1 VFIKLPKHEFALWG
15 GPLTRAAW
23 GESFHLDQLCLCCL
37 ICVLILSCGISA
49 FGSTADG
56 SAKAAQPRFF
66 DIPSEPLAAALQAY
80 SQDTGVGL
88 FYESEIAAGLKSP
101 ALKGRF
107 TPKAA
112 LRALLAGTGFIIQY
126 NRDDAVSLSTPQ
138 SLESQDDHSSGV
150 ASLSLPQL
158 VIRPNEDGMDDA
170 LLREFGEAVQTEV
183 TSALTKDAGVRSG
196 NYRIRVKLWIDPSNT
211 ISRAEVAQTTGDRG
225 RDAEIST
232 ILQGLTISRAPPAG
246 MPQPVRIVI
255 SVGSP

>member
-1 VFIKLPKHEFALWG
+1 M
-15 GPLTRAAW
+15 
-23 GESFHLDQLCLCCL
+23 
-37 ICVLILSCGISA
+37 LILSCGLSA

-56 SAKAAQPRFF
+56 SAKAAQQPRVF
-66 DIPSEPLAAALQAY
+66 DIPSEPLAAALQTY

-88 FYESEIAAGLKSP
+88 FYESEITAGLKSP

-138 SLESQDDHSSGV
+138 SLELQDDHSSGV

-158 VIRPNEDGMDDA
+158 DVRPNEEGMDDA
-170 LLREFGEAVQTEV
+170 LLRDFGAAVQAQV
-183 TSALTKDAGVRSG
+183 TSALTKDAEIRSG

-232 ILQGLTISRAPPAG
+232 LLQGLTISRAPPAG

>member
-1 VFIKLPKHEFALWG
+1 VFIKLPKHEFALWS
-15 GPLTRAAW
+15 GPLTHTIW
-23 GESFHLDQLCLCCL
+23 GEGFRLDQLCLCAL
-37 ICVLILSCGISA
+37 ICVLILSCGLSA
-49 FGSTADG
+49 FGSTANG
-56 SAKAAQPRFF
+56 SAKAAQPRSF
-66 DIPSEPLAAALQAY
+66 DIPSEPLAAALQTY

-88 FYESEIAAGLKSP
+88 FYESEITAGLKSP

-138 SLESQDDHSSGV
+138 SLELQDDHSSGV

-158 VIRPNEDGMDDA
+158 DVRPNEEGMDEA
-170 LLREFGEAVQTEV
+170 LLREFGEAIQAEV
-183 TSALTKDAGVRSG
+183 TTALTKNAEIRSG
-196 NYRIRVKLWIDPSNT
+196 NYRIRVKLWIDPSST
-211 ISRAEVAQTTGDRG
+211 IRRAEVAQTTGDRG
-225 RDAEIST
+225 RDAEIAT
-232 ILQGLTISRAPPAG
+232 TLQGLTISRTPPAG